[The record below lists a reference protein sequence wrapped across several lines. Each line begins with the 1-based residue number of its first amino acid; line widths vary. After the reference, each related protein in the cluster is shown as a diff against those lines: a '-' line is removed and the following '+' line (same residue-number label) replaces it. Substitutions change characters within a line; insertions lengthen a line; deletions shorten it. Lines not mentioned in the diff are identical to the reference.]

1 MEEGRRREEG
11 WGMEVQTLVDDGDGD
26 SGSEEEGRKGEGR
39 RLMIMLMI
47 TITDDDDN
55 NDEKTKGRRLIKQG
69 ETIWQSYEYEV
80 FPLIVL
86 YNSRTNQ
93 CWKFSFIVHTRIL
106 EDIFL

>member
-1 MEEGRRREEG
+1 
-11 WGMEVQTLVDDGDGD
+11 
-26 SGSEEEGRKGEGR
+26 
-39 RLMIMLMI
+39 MLMI
-47 TITDDDDN
+47 TITDDDDDDD

-93 CWKFSFIVHTRIL
+93 CWKFSFIVHTRIRR
-106 EDIFL
+106 IFFF